1 MHVNKVHSVTA
12 IGRVAKDLGEDED
25 WLSDVAYAM
34 APEDGLIW
42 VFGLGD
48 DGIMAFTA
56 FGIENLMELI
66 RIHKENPELL
76 KR

>member
-1 MHVNKVHSVTA
+1 M
-12 IGRVAKDLGEDED
+12 R
-25 WLSDVAYAM
+25 
-34 APEDGLIW
+34 
-42 VFGLGD
+42 GD
-48 DGIMAFTA
+48 DRVMSFTD